1 MCYHGVASLTWQQKK
16 LHYEGFTHLSKVSFR
31 LESSSGCPAELGM
44 SSEAGAWLRRGPLHL
59 LLWPINTEILRYQNT
74 LSLDSLKSLSL
85 WYRGFIFRA
94 QQFLVTFCGQCRV
107 GNGVSECDIAHR
119 AVWWQCTMGIKRKSS
134 NSSCKCHLQTWE
146 WRVQCCRLCRTTFHP
161 RRASSPLIGWP
172 GGLPRLW
179 LVDQSCDVM
188 LSRSTAALGSVIHM
202 PTIQGHHY
210 QHYHQTPDNYKH
222 LGDWWSDVLSN
233 QVERIL
239 NQDVF
244 SKQLI
249 PLHPT
254 HSKWG

>member
-1 MCYHGVASLTWQQKK
+1 MYTVSHVLSWCR
-16 LHYEGFTHLSKVSFR
+16 FTHLTTKEAPLRGFYAFEQGQLQTWEQRRVSRRVRNVEWSGR
-31 LESSSGCPAELGM
+31 LVAPRSA
-44 SSEAGAWLRRGPLHL
+44 AFVVVA
-59 LLWPINTEILRYQNT
+59 PINTEILRYQNT

-94 QQFLVTFCGQCRV
+94 QQFLVAFCGQCRV

-119 AVWWQCTMGIKRKSS
+119 AVWWQCTMGIERKSS
-134 NSSCKCHLQTWE
+134 NSSCKCNLQTRE
-146 WRVQCCRLCRTTFHP
+146 WHVQCCRLCRTTFHP

-188 LSRSTAALGSVIHM
+188 LSRSTAAFGSVIHM

-222 LGDWWSDVLSN
+222 LGDWWSDVLCS
-233 QVERIL
+233 
-239 NQDVF
+239 
-244 SKQLI
+244 
-249 PLHPT
+249 
-254 HSKWG
+254 